1 MPFIQRNENE
11 PCLFQKQ
18 LRYAWLKNKL
28 NNNKI
33 CQIDE
38 EIWHLW
44 GKTNFHCEVMNNIWL
59 QLSLEINMLISQ
71 FCWNQMCFITSCSWK
86 MIQHMDMRMFFFETD
101 PLLSVS
107 SFSLVN
113 MNCWLRLRRE
123 VVIWS
128 WFIVGCARQ
137 FSFLQ
142 DTQSTLQVKS
152 AFKSRS
158 SNA

>member
-18 LRYAWLKNKL
+18 LRYAWFKNKL

-59 QLSLEINMLISQ
+59 QLSLEINKTGYLFFLRGSSVFRKQ
-71 FCWNQMCFITSCSWK
+71 
-86 MIQHMDMRMFFFETD
+86 FFFHERNWRSLRVGATGYATRCADVEHSDAQSGLDSEKEDFGAAGEWVLLDCRLETFTFRSVF
-101 PLLSVS
+101 PFLGTYRLQLL
-107 SFSLVN
+107 
-113 MNCWLRLRRE
+113 C
-123 VVIWS
+123 I
-128 WFIVGCARQ
+128 
-137 FSFLQ
+137 
-142 DTQSTLQVKS
+142 
-152 AFKSRS
+152 
-158 SNA
+158 

>member
-18 LRYAWLKNKL
+18 LRYAWFKNKL

-59 QLSLEINMLISQ
+59 QLSLEINKTGYLFFLRGSSVFRKQI
-71 FCWNQMCFITSCSWK
+71 FFSWAK
-86 MIQHMDMRMFFFETD
+86 LAVARSGRH
-101 PLLSVS
+101 
-107 SFSLVN
+107 
-113 MNCWLRLRRE
+113 RLRNTLRRCRAQLRA
-123 VVIWS
+123 
-128 WFIVGCARQ
+128 VGPRFGKRGFGTAGEWVLLDCRLET
-137 FSFLQ
+137 FTFRSVFTFLG
-142 DTQSTLQVKS
+142 TYRL
-152 AFKSRS
+152 
-158 SNA
+158 